1 MIIENY
7 YHILWLD
14 ITATQKQIDKRWK
27 EILKYLAIWDIPDYP
42 ETDFLF
48 TKKYRNETFTKDAL
62 NGLRNP
68 KIRLQHIFF
77 WINLETE
84 EDKDILVITQKWN
97 YIEAITE
104 VKKLRNIR
112 NKAIFL
118 TLLLSQE
125 EVTSLMGKEELY
137 LLSKEAIDL
146 WNIILTD
153 DRKWNSFKKSF
164 YLYDDISTN
173 EDLIDDLKKNTDKI
187 LADIFFDI
195 SKIINSSEVT
205 KYFTEI
211 FHVKGTRIHWKS
223 EEIYLELGKIS
234 EKLEN
239 IKVSD
244 DWIFD
249 DTEKNQIST
258 WIEEGKKLIAD
269 LSELGLGKD
278 SKTVVMQDKLTSS
291 IRTIALD
298 LWNNLDNENKSGIYY
313 IKEAL
318 QIVWTEG
325 LKSKLE
331 DDLNTMDGEMKFSDS
346 FKKIIKNIE
355 WDEPEKALKEIIK
368 LEAEITWSSK
378 EWLIKLKKR
387 AVFDLIGSKFIKAK
401 KLFEDKNFSESIHL
415 FDEVE
420 KLVRQYL
427 EVFDWINPEG
437 LANVVNEIKED
448 LEWIKNGSYTTDS
461 VFSKIDT
468 TRESILEKLSEQD
481 WYLAIFYIDSITYW
495 FLAKANQVPAG
506 KIKPS
511 FLYTLNGCG
520 VSIYWDTT
528 YITILW
534 IPILPLSRW
543 NVVSLG
549 WNQYQF
555 SWKKEMEKWKTI
567 WKRIVLWIIGLFLL
581 FTLIENNSSSSSSSS
596 SSYKPSSS
604 SYSSP
609 QFDLSNITTAS
620 STNTKS
626 QSTTNKQLENS
637 CALNQCSFNWK
648 CVDKPKHASCTT
660 WSKTDAWMCDSKYK
674 EEWTECMCR
683 SGQFSCPTW
692 VDTDEID
699 QKIKQLETRIQNTYV
714 DEYSKASVNAYNAMI
729 EQVNSLTK
737 QRNTQLN
744 NNCTC
749 K

>member
-1 MIIENY
+1 MILENY

-14 ITATQKQIDKRWK
+14 ATATQKQIDKRWK
-27 EILKYLAIWDIPDYP
+27 EILKYLAIWDNPDYV
-42 ETDFLF
+42 EVDFPF
-48 TKKYRNETFTKDAL
+48 TKKYRNETFVKDAL

-77 WINLETE
+77 WINLETQ
-84 EDKDILVITQKWN
+84 EDKDILITIQKWN
-97 YIEAITE
+97 YVEAISE
-104 VKKLRNIR
+104 IKKLKNLR
-112 NKAIFL
+112 NKAIFY

-125 EVTSLMGKEELY
+125 ELISLIGKEKVY
-137 LLSKEAIDL
+137 SLSVETIDL
-146 WNIILTD
+146 WHANLTD
-153 DRKWNSFKKSF
+153 DKKWSNFKKSF

-173 EDLIDDLKKNTDKI
+173 EDLIQDLKKNADKI
-187 LADIFFDI
+187 LADLFFDI

-205 KYFTEI
+205 KYFTET
-211 FHVKGTRIHWKS
+211 FHVKGTRIHSKS

-244 DWIFD
+244 DWVFD
-249 DTEKNQIST
+249 DTEKSQINI

-278 SKTVVMQDKLTSS
+278 SKTVIMQDKLTLS

-298 LWNNLDNENKSGIYY
+298 LWNNLDNQNKSGVNY

-331 DDLNTMDGEMKFSDS
+331 DDLNTMNGEMKFSDS

-355 WDEPEKALKEIIK
+355 WDEPEKALEEINKI
-368 LEAEITWSSK
+368 EAEIAWSSK
-378 EWLIKLKKR
+378 EWLMKLKKR

-401 KLFEDKNFSESIHL
+401 KLFEDKNFSESISL
-415 FDEVE
+415 FGEVE
-420 KLVRQYL
+420 KLVKQHL

-437 LANVVNEIKED
+437 LTDVVNEIRED
-448 LEWIKNGSYTTDS
+448 LEWIKNGSYATDS
-461 VFSKIDT
+461 VFNKIDT
-468 TRESILEKLSEQD
+468 TRSNILEKLSEQD
-481 WYLAIFYIDSITYW
+481 WYLVIFYIDSITYGFISKISLNKNNNISSGGW
-495 FLAKANQVPAG
+495 FL
-506 KIKPS
+506 I
-511 FLYTLNGCG
+511 
-520 VSIYWDTT
+520 
-528 YITILW
+528 
-534 IPILPLSRW
+534 
-543 NVVSLG
+543 
-549 WNQYQF
+549 
-555 SWKKEMEKWKTI
+555 
-567 WKRIVLWIIGLFLL
+567 IIGLVIWIPW
-581 FTLIENNSSSSSSSS
+581 LIWILWENSSNNSTS
-596 SSYKPSSS
+596 PSTS

-609 QFDLSNITTAS
+609 QFDLSDITTTS
-620 STNTKS
+620 PINTKS
-626 QSTTNKQLENS
+626 ESTTNKQSEDS

-648 CVDKPKHASCTT
+648 CIDKPKHASCTT
-660 WSKTDAWMCDSKYK
+660 SSKMDAWVCDPKYN

-692 VDTDEID
+692 VNTDEID
-699 QKIKQLETRIQNTYV
+699 QKIKQLETRIENTYV
-714 DEYSKASVNAYNAMI
+714 DEYSKSSVNAYNAMI

-749 K
+749 E